1 MSISRSRSVPI
12 VLLAALLAL
21 TACGQV
27 KETLQSA
34 NEKMHELAGT
44 SPQQGTDTAA
54 PANPTDTADNDADAD
69 VQLAVR
75 LMDGDGVARDPARA
89 VELVRP
95 HAEAGHAQA
104 QFVLG
109 LAYGSGQGI
118 EKDRPTAV
126 GWYRRA
132 AAQGQADAQFLLG
145 MALLR
150 GDGATQDLSAATSW
164 LEKSAQ
170 AGNAGAQYQLAIA
183 YARGQGVERDV
194 AVSTQW
200 FEQAAE
206 QGHAEAQY
214 MAGEAYQ
221 IGRGVTK
228 NRAWATRWFAKA
240 ALQGVADGQYMTG
253 LAYAAGSGVPQD
265 FATAYRWLWIA
276 ADRGSDKA
284 GPYRDRIG
292 DRLTEDRRAAAHATA
307 QSWKPR
313 GAAAATGY
321 QDGPSV
327 AFAQHT
333 LDRLGYDPGAVD
345 GIYGPKTSRAV
356 RAYEAAKGMPVTG
369 AISEELLKR
378 LKDDPIHAS

>member
-1 MSISRSRSVPI
+1 MSIPHVHPI
-12 VLLAALLAL
+12 SIACLAALLTL
-21 TACGQV
+21 TACSQV
-27 KETLQSA
+27 KDTLQSA
-34 NEKMHELAGT
+34 NAKMHELAGT
-44 SPQQGTDTAA
+44 SPQQATDTAA
-54 PANPTDTADNDADAD
+54 QAKPTGNAQDKADAD
-69 VQLAVR
+69 VELAVR
-75 LMDGDGVARDPARA
+75 LMDGDGIARDAARA

-95 HAEAGHAQA
+95 HADAGHAEA

-118 EKDRPTAV
+118 AKDRPTAI

-150 GDGATQDLSAATSW
+150 GDGAEQDVDQATDW
-164 LEKSAQ
+164 FAKSAQ

-194 AVSTQW
+194 TVSTQW
-200 FEQAAE
+200 FERAAE

-240 ALQGVADGQYMTG
+240 ASQGVADGQYMTG

-265 FATAYRWLWIA
+265 FANAYRWLWIA
-276 ADRGSDKA
+276 SERGSDKA

-292 DRLTEDRRAAAHATA
+292 DRLTEDRRAAARAAA
-307 QSWKPR
+307 QSWQPR

-321 QDGPSV
+321 QDRPSV

-333 LDRLGYDPGAVD
+333 LRRLGYDPGAVD
-345 GIYGPKTSRAV
+345 GIYGPKTSQAIK
-356 RAYEAAKGMPVTG
+356 AYETAKGILVTG
-369 AISEELLKR
+369 VITEDLLIR
-378 LKDDPIHAS
+378 LKDDPVHAG